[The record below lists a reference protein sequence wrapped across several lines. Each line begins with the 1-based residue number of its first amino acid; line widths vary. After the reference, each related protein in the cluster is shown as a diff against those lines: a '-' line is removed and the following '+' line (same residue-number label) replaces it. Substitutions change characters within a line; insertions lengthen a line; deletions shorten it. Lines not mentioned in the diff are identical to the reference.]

1 MISKK
6 MMLKNVGI
14 FCVLGAMANVDAADE
29 CGSVACSTKT
39 VAVAANV
46 LALSKVVAKVNGV
59 EILRSDLAR
68 EMARAKNAMGPESSE
83 KQVSDAALNQ
93 LIDRQLL
100 YQYAAAE
107 KITVS
112 DNVVAE
118 KMKGIEQNFPSAEE
132 LTKALA
138 EDDLTIETLK
148 QAIKESMLIQNMIDT
163 KVAVNVKVA
172 DEAVKKFYDENP
184 SYFVTPEQVHA
195 RHILKKFEQDSSEE
209 AKTKARQELLDM
221 KKQLTEGKKTF
232 ADLAKDHSDCPSAAK
247 GGDLGFFG
255 KGQMVPAFEEVAYK
269 LKVGEVSDVVDT
281 QFGVHLI
288 FLEEKNQGGTKPLS
302 EVSDKIKSFL
312 SKNSVGEAVET
323 LLKDLKVKAKIEMI

>member
-1 MISKK
+1 MT
-6 MMLKNVGI
+6 LKNVGVL
-14 FCVLGAMANVDAADE
+14 CVLGAMANVYAADQ
-29 CGSVACSTKT
+29 CGSAACSTQT
-39 VAVAANV
+39 SALAGNV
-46 LALSKVVAKVNGV
+46 SALSKVVAKVNGA
-59 EILRSDLAR
+59 EILRTDLTR
-68 EMARAKNAMGPESSE
+68 EISRAKNAMGPESSE
-83 KQVSDAALNQ
+83 KQVSEAALNQ

-100 YQYAAAE
+100 RQYAEAE

-132 LTKALA
+132 LNKALA
-138 EDDLTIETLK
+138 QDDLTVETLK
-148 QAIKESMLIQNMIDT
+148 QAIRESILIQNMIDA

-195 RHILKKFEQDSSEE
+195 RHILKKFEKDSSEE
-209 AKTKARQELLDM
+209 VKTKARQELVDM
-221 KKQLTEGKKTF
+221 KKQLAEGKKSF

-247 GGDLGFFG
+247 GGDLGLFG

-269 LKVGEVSDVVDT
+269 LKVGEISDVVET
-281 QFGVHLI
+281 QFGLHLI
-288 FLEEKNQGGTKPLS
+288 FLEEKTQGGTKALS
-302 EVSDKIKSFL
+302 EVSEKIKSFL

-323 LLKDLKVKAKIEMI
+323 LLKDLKSKAKIEHI